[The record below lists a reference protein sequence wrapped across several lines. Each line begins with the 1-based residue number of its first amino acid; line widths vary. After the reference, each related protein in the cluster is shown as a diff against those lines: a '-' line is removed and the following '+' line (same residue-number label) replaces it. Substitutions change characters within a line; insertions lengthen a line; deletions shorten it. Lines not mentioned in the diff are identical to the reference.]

1 VSVDFS
7 VIVCTYNRSG
17 SLHAT
22 LESLAALDVPAG
34 LSWEALVVDNGSTDR
49 TAETAA
55 AFRSVLPALRYVYE
69 PDKGLSRA
77 RNAGI
82 RRARGQVLAFLD
94 DDVRV
99 EARWLQALGE
109 AYRQYPA
116 ACVAGRVLLAPELR
130 RPAWWDSR
138 FDAPLGK
145 FDRGPAVILS
155 TQAGGALLGIGA
167 NISFRR
173 DVFERHGLFRTDLG
187 RQGSKLLMGE
197 ETELCAR
204 LRRNGE
210 LIVHYPAALVLHAPD
225 VARFTKR
232 YLRRWYFRIG
242 EWRAPEVLQAEAHLP
257 RILGVPRWRFR
268 AAAADAVAALRHAC
282 AGRRGEAFAHQVVVV
297 EFLGIL
303 RATIRRRPTPANSPA
318 ATATVAHR

>member
-1 VSVDFS
+1 MDFS
-7 VIVCTYNRSG
+7 VIVCTHNRSA

-22 LESLAALDVPAG
+22 LQSLAG
-34 LSWEALVVDNGSTDR
+34 LQAPGDLAWEALVVDNGSTDR

-55 AFRSVLPALRYVYE
+55 GFRPALPILRYLYE
-69 PDKGLSRA
+69 PEKGLSRA

-82 RRARGQVLAFLD
+82 RRARGSVLAFLD

-99 EARWLQALGE
+99 DPRWLQALRD
-109 AYRQYPA
+109 AYRRYPA
-116 ACVAGRVLLAPELR
+116 ACVSGRVLLAPELC
-130 RPAWWDSR
+130 RPAWWDAR

-145 FDRGPAVILS
+145 FDRGSSVMLS

-204 LRRNGE
+204 LRRHGE
-210 LIVHYPAALVLHAPD
+210 LIVHYPDALVLHAPD
-225 VARFTKR
+225 VTRFTKG
-232 YLRRWYFRIG
+232 YVRRWYFRIG
-242 EWRAPEVLQAEAHLP
+242 EWRAPEVLQAEEHLP
-257 RILGVPRWRFR
+257 RILGVPRWRYR
-268 AAAADAVAALRHAC
+268 QALADAAATLRHAC
-282 AGRRGEAFAHQVVVV
+282 AGRRDAAFVHQVAVV
-297 EFLGIL
+297 EFLGTL
-303 RATIRRRPTPANSPA
+303 SAALRRRAAREASPPA
-318 ATATVAHR
+318 AAPVAHR